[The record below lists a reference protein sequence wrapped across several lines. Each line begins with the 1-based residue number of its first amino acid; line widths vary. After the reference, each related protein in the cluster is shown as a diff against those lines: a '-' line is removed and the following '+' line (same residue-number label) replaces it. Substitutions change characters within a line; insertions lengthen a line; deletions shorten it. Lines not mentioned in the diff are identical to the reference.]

1 MHTHYRQTK
10 KVELEEAYEILS
22 ECEAVIV
29 EGYVMYPIVNELKDD
44 EDNVFLEL
52 YWDDEG
58 LVYIL
63 KFIEGDNKMVDI
75 GESSIYL
82 KDTGTDGQKIEIT
95 ILTKKQL

>member
-1 MHTHYRQTK
+1 MHTQFRHIKTI
-10 KVELEEAYEILS
+10 ELEEAYDHLMES
-22 ECEAVIV
+22 EAVIV

-52 YWDDEG
+52 YWDDDG
-58 LVYIL
+58 LIYSL
-63 KFIEGDNKMVDI
+63 KFIEGDNKMVDM

-95 ILTKKQL
+95 LLTKKQL